1 MKKLIAA
8 LMMAVMLVGTAL
20 AVDSPVA
27 DTGVEVLEGGIIITT
42 NNSQEAAD
50 TVNAAAIKFVGEN
63 EQIILVDAYLY
74 GNATLPITVKLKIA
88 AAAGKKVTTLHYG
101 KDGWEEVSAAQT
113 DADGIF
119 EVTFTDLSP
128 VAFVFD
134 KAASD
139 NKPSDSGKTDNKADS
154 GSSSQTV
161 ADKTGEPAVMAI
173 VSLVAVSA
181 FAGMVVTR
189 RKEN

>member
-50 TVNAAAIKFVGEN
+50 TVNAAAIKFVGED
-63 EQIILVDAYLY
+63 EQVILVDAYLW

-101 KDGWEEVSAAQT
+101 KDGWEEVSAT
-113 DADGIF
+113 
-119 EVTFTDLSP
+119 SP
-128 VAFVFD
+128 ATVVRLITKLTAVQ
-134 KAASD
+134 AARQLL
-139 NKPSDSGKTDNKADS
+139 TRLA
-154 GSSSQTV
+154 
-161 ADKTGEPAVMAI
+161 
-173 VSLVAVSA
+173 SLQ
-181 FAGMVVTR
+181 
-189 RKEN
+189 